1 MKRLAAILPLLLL
14 LAALFGCGGRTRVS
28 ARLDALD
35 TLVTEHPDSVLAVL
49 SSLSVDSLTGDEE
62 RAHYGLL
69 LTMAHD
75 KLYHPHTSDSLM
87 VRVADYYDRHGSSH
101 ERALAHFYLASVC
114 RDLGRQPDMLRHLL
128 RAEFYGE
135 DGDDAN
141 LLSMIYC
148 NEGYV
153 YYWNDFYEE
162 CDSAFFRAQRLA
174 EVRGD
179 TLLVAEMLCQRSANL
194 LRQGKP
200 SGVDRMLNRAES
212 LAKEMQCQRLLSR
225 IYTNQARFFNETGR
239 DSLYLA
245 HARKAVVRA
254 GAVPPTKG
262 QLFHLGYAYRL
273 NHKPDSAKHYLQL
286 SIGNDSTVNADAYLV
301 LADMYKEEQK
311 VELSNAYER
320 MYSSCL
326 SKAGKDN
333 RKKDLVEVL
342 RQVEDERNRQR
353 QQRITCSALG
363 VLFLCIVCM
372 LFVFVTRKRH
382 RRIVVEMIEER
393 NKMENRYRSAVAKI
407 QQEDAQKRN
416 LQQAVMILS
425 DEKREL
431 QQSLAH
437 TSLFE
442 DSTYHQ
448 LLRAVSDM
456 EKFEESTHRLDEG
469 DWNHLLACLGQDCK
483 GYETKV
489 RRNGLL
495 TNEEKKI
502 LCMMKLDIQPV
513 LIEKV
518 LMISHKTLYRRFHSI
533 SHKIGLDG
541 DVASL
546 KSFVNLL

>member
-14 LAALFGCGGRTRVS
+14 LSALCGCGSRTRVS

-35 TLVTEHPDSVLAVL
+35 TLVVDYPDSVLAVL
-49 SSLSVDSLTGDEE
+49 SSLSVDSLTSDEE

-301 LADMYKEEQK
+301 LADMYKEEEK
-311 VELSNAYER
+311 VELSNEYER
-320 MYSSCL
+320 LYSSEL
-326 SKAGKDN
+326 EKLKKM
-333 RKKDLVEVL
+333 RKEIKLAEAM
-342 RQVEDERNRQR
+342 REEEEWKNRQER
-353 QQRITCSALG
+353 QHLWRLSILAALSVVLLALIAYFVVRRRMRRKDRLAELEKLRRSQLSETRERELSQFEKELSWRSEKIDFLKSHLIQHSDIIERLSSVDSSAESFVRLTDAEWERLA
-363 VLFLCIVCM
+363 VALDEYDENFVSRLRSSYPSLDEQDVRMCM
-372 LFVFVTRKRH
+372 LQRLHLTNRQMANVFVLQPQSVTKRK
-382 RRIVVEMIEER
+382 
-393 NKMENRYRSAVAKI
+393 
-407 QQEDAQKRN
+407 Q
-416 LQQAVMILS
+416 
-425 DEKREL
+425 
-431 QQSLAH
+431 
-437 TSLFE
+437 
-442 DSTYHQ
+442 
-448 LLRAVSDM
+448 
-456 EKFEESTHRLDEG
+456 RL
-469 DWNHLLACLGQDCK
+469 
-483 GYETKV
+483 
-489 RRNGLL
+489 
-495 TNEEKKI
+495 KKI
-502 LCMMKLDIQPV
+502 LAPG
-513 LIEKV
+513 EN
-518 LMISHKTLYRRFHSI
+518 
-533 SHKIGLDG
+533 
-541 DVASL
+541 DVR
-546 KSFVNLL
+546 SFDEIVSEI

>member
-14 LAALFGCGGRTRVS
+14 LSALFGCGSRTRVS

-35 TLVTEHPDSVLAVL
+35 TLVVDYPDSVLAVL
-49 SSLSVDSLTGDEE
+49 SSLSVDSLTSDEE

-301 LADMYKEEQK
+301 LADMYKEEEK
-311 VELSNAYER
+311 VELSNEYER
-320 MYSSCL
+320 LYSSEL
-326 SKAGKDN
+326 EKLKKM
-333 RKKDLVEVL
+333 RKEIKLAEAM
-342 RQVEDERNRQR
+342 REEEEWKNRQER
-353 QQRITCSALG
+353 QHLWRLSILAALSVVLLALIAYFVVRRRMRRKDRLAELEKLRRSQLSETRERELSQFEKELSWRSEKIDFLKSHLIQHSDIIERLSSVDSSAESFVRLTDAEWERLA
-363 VLFLCIVCM
+363 VALDEYDENFVSRLRSSYPSLDEQDVRMCM
-372 LFVFVTRKRH
+372 LQRLHLTNRQMANVFVLQPQSVTKRK
-382 RRIVVEMIEER
+382 
-393 NKMENRYRSAVAKI
+393 
-407 QQEDAQKRN
+407 Q
-416 LQQAVMILS
+416 
-425 DEKREL
+425 
-431 QQSLAH
+431 
-437 TSLFE
+437 
-442 DSTYHQ
+442 
-448 LLRAVSDM
+448 
-456 EKFEESTHRLDEG
+456 RL
-469 DWNHLLACLGQDCK
+469 
-483 GYETKV
+483 
-489 RRNGLL
+489 
-495 TNEEKKI
+495 KKI
-502 LCMMKLDIQPV
+502 LAPG
-513 LIEKV
+513 EN
-518 LMISHKTLYRRFHSI
+518 
-533 SHKIGLDG
+533 
-541 DVASL
+541 DVR
-546 KSFVNLL
+546 SFDEIVSEI